1 MSSQP
6 PSYHHHQYSDS
17 SQMTDEMV
25 NQVVAST
32 SSVEDRMSVDQI
44 TGQPQPPQYNQDESS
59 TMMNQDGDQQ
69 PNNSIASSK
78 ISASSFSKLAKLQ
91 QQQEPEYDEL
101 EVKELEGEIFDI
113 QRKYQLE
120 AIRGQGSYGV
130 VASAVNTRNG
140 QKCAVKKNKNVFP
153 RVSKNNEATVPH
165 RSKMSQKR
173 ILRELKI
180 LQHLYHPN
188 IVRLMDVV
196 PPRDYDSFGD
206 VYFVTELMEAD
217 LRDILSSDQPL
228 TDQHVKYFI
237 YQILLAV
244 HYTQSANIL
253 HRDLKPENILLN
265 SNCEL
270 KICDFGLARGIDF
283 DQDPRMSTNYVQT
296 RWYRAPEL
304 ILNNDFVSKETDM
317 WSIGCIMAE
326 LMGRKVLFRGTCAVD
341 QMRRIVTTLGTP
353 NLEDIKGSDQGVEF
367 MATLPKSEG
376 KDFSK
381 LFPSANPLA
390 IDLLKRMLEF
400 NYEKRITTEEAI
412 RHQYFADLF
421 EESDIVNCDTLF
433 DFAWEDKL
441 VDSEDIKR
449 ECYDSIIKYR
459 KEKRNN
465 RNSYRYPNVSLI
477 EQKKKMIRE
486 RRQKEQLLR
495 QQQEEAQRRQKEDQ
509 LKQQQEEEE
518 KNRQEAS
525 NSTSTS
531 SQGHAGVRKSSTN
544 GKFKLFKKVR
554 ELLQ

>member
-1 MSSQP
+1 MS
-6 PSYHHHQYSDS
+6 HHHYTDS
-17 SQMTDEMV
+17 SQMTDDVV
-25 NQVVAST
+25 NQV
-32 SSVEDRMSVDQI
+32 I
-44 TGQPQPPQYNQDESS
+44 QDEMSIDQD
-59 TMMNQDGDQQ
+59 MMNNNQGSSSEQQ
-69 PNNSIASSK
+69 QQAHHQEHFEEQIQQSISQSK
-78 ISASSFSKLAKLQ
+78 IPATSFSKLARLQ
-91 QQQEPEYDEL
+91 QQQEPEYDQL
-101 EVKELEGEIFDI
+101 EAKELDGEVFDV

-130 VASAVNTRNG
+130 VASAMNTRTG
-140 QKCAVKKNKNVFP
+140 HKCAVKKNKNVFP

-188 IVRLMDVV
+188 IVRLVDVV

-228 TDQHVKYFI
+228 TDQHVKYFV

-304 ILNNDFVSKETDM
+304 ILNNDIVSKETDM

-353 NLEDIKGSDQGVEF
+353 NAEDIKGSDQGIEF

-376 KDFSK
+376 KDFFK
-381 LFPSANPLA
+381 LFSNCNVLA

-400 NYEKRITTEEAI
+400 NHEKRITTEQAI

-421 EESDIVNCDTLF
+421 EESDIVNCDALF
-433 DFAWEDKL
+433 DFSWEDKL
-441 VDSEDIKR
+441 IDSEDIKR

-459 KEKRNN
+459 KDKTNN
-465 RNSYRYPNVSLI
+465 RNSYMYPNISLI

-486 RRQKEQLLR
+486 RRQKEQL
-495 QQQEEAQRRQKEDQ
+495 A
-509 LKQQQEEEE
+509 KQQQEEVLRKQKEE
-518 KNRQEAS
+518 QLKKQQDEEDERNRQEQS

-531 SQGHAGVRKSSTN
+531 SQTRERKGTGTG